1 MKFQQLLPALAA
13 AAVLSAAVPAVS
25 QQASAPGYRE
35 VTDGQLVI
43 QPFNLTV
50 DQIDDMGVFGPDGE
64 KIGEIEEVLTDA
76 AGKPLAAS
84 VEVGGFLGIGER
96 KVVVMLDQLRL
107 VGQRLVTSLTKA
119 QIEALQRWT
128 H

>member
-13 AAVLSAAVPAVS
+13 AAVLSAAVSAVS

-119 QIEALQRWT
+119 QIEALQRWND
-128 H
+128 